1 MSDPFTPGDFFHV
14 FSRTVGKEL
23 LFQSE
28 ENYKYFLQ
36 KYQSVCSVHFST
48 LAFCLLPNHFHFLL
62 QVREDSESQ
71 AALQA
76 FSNFLN
82 GYSKAYNKLYDRHG
96 ALFQRKFKRRKVDQ
110 DSYYTQVIIYI
121 HQNPQKHGF
130 TNDFRSWKF
139 SSYSSL
145 LSQKPTN
152 IKRELVIDWFGGIES
167 FQKLHQQIQYMDMQE
182 EFSLE

>member
-1 MSDPFTPGDFFHV
+1 MDDFLPGHFYHV
-14 FSRTVGKEL
+14 FSRTVGREL
-23 LFQSE
+23 LFQNE
-28 ENYKYFLQ
+28 ENCKYFLQ

-48 LAFCLLPNHFHFLL
+48 LAYCLLPNHFHFLL

-96 ALFQRKFKRRKVDQ
+96 TLFQRKFKRKKIGQ
-110 DSYYTQVIIYI
+110 DAYFSQVIIYI

-130 TNDFRSWKF
+130 TDDFRSWKF
-139 SSYSSL
+139 SSYPSF

-152 IKRELVIDWFGGIES
+152 LDRCVVLEWFGGIEG
-167 FQKLHQQIQYMDMQE
+167 FQKSHQQKQDMDMPE

>member
-1 MSDPFTPGDFFHV
+1 MDDFLPGHYYHV
-14 FSRTVGKEL
+14 FSRSVGTDL

-36 KYQSVCSVHFST
+36 KFQSGCSVHFST
-48 LAFCLLPNHFHFLL
+48 LAYCLLPNHFHFLL
-62 QVREDSESQ
+62 QVKEDSESQ
-71 AALQA
+71 VALQA

-96 ALFQRKFKRRKVDQ
+96 ALFQRKFKRKKIDQ
-110 DSYYTQVIIYI
+110 DSYFSQVIIYI

-130 TNDFRSWKF
+130 ANDFRSWRF

-145 LSQKPTN
+145 LSQKPTSLV
-152 IKRELVIDWFGGIES
+152 RSFVIDWFGGTEG
-167 FQKLHQQIQYMDMQE
+167 FQKSHQVKQSDNLPE
-182 EFSLE
+182 DFTLE